1 MVHDCGRWHIL
12 LEPSV
17 STKKESEAIRSWV
30 ATVRMV
36 TGIGEDITTSKQ
48 CDLKNK
54 SASYAEEQSHF
65 ATFPVTLMKRVWPP
79 RDARGF

>member
-1 MVHDCGRWHIL
+1 M
-12 LEPSV
+12 
-17 STKKESEAIRSWV
+17 

-48 CDLKNK
+48 CGLKNK

-65 ATFPVTLMKRVWPP
+65 ATFPVTLMKRAWPP
-79 RDARGF
+79 REARGF